1 MNIFHIR
8 RIKYKRN
15 GIETIVNKDGIL
27 WLNEKHTEEGLDHQH
42 LQKNIIQTIE
52 SIDMNQLM
60 NRNKIIQKKFNRQM
74 LAIKVIMG
82 CRKTSAHKYRTKLGF
97 KQYDVI
103 LTKKQSMLTEI
114 TTSFEGKTCK
124 QKIMLKDW
132 S

>member
-1 MNIFHIR
+1 
-8 RIKYKRN
+8 
-15 GIETIVNKDGIL
+15 
-27 WLNEKHTEEGLDHQH
+27 
-42 LQKNIIQTIE
+42 
-52 SIDMNQLM
+52 MNQ
-60 NRNKIIQKKFNRQM
+60 NKIIQKKFNRQM
-74 LAIKVIMG
+74 LAIMG

-124 QKIMLKDW
+124 QKIILKDW